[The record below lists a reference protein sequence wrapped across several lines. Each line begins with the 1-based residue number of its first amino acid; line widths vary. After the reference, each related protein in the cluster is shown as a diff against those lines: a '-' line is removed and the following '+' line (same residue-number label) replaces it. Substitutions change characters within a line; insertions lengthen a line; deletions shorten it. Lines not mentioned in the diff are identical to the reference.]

1 MSRPTGPRF
10 LPIAM
15 TDRPDPRLQRTPTGH
30 TGRVESVALG
40 TAPDGHLIAVTGS
53 LDDTVRVWDITTGS
67 HLGQPLTGHPAPV
80 KSVALGTAPDG
91 HLIAVATSGQ
101 SWTSFEV
108 LGL

>member
-40 TAPDGHLIAVTGS
+40 TAPDGHLYAVTGS
-53 LDDTVRVWDITTGS
+53 DDNTVRVWDITTGTP
-67 HLGQPLTGHPAPV
+67 HGQPLTGQISMV
-80 KSVALGTAPDG
+80 TSVALGTTSDG
-91 HLIAVATSGQ
+91 HLIVLATSGNG
-101 SWTSFEV
+101 WTSFEI
-108 LGL
+108 LGI